1 MKNIAKAGWEVAP
14 LGTVAQIRPN
24 KKEVKSTLSDEDE
37 VSFVPMD
44 CLGVDQV
51 TLAEHQTRPLRE
63 VYGGYTYF
71 RNGDVL
77 LAKIT
82 PCFENG
88 KLGIADDLTNGIGFG
103 SSEFVVLRPSEKLFA
118 GYLYHFLNRR
128 SFRDWAKGLMTG
140 AVGHKRVPKELIET
154 LEIPLPPVEE
164 QRRIVEVL
172 DKAFEGLARARTNAE
187 TNLANAR
194 ELLSNVINGFMQEAG
209 SGFVKL
215 GSVCKFENGDRG
227 KNYPG
232 RKAFVPEGVPFI
244 NAGHLLNGPID
255 WDHMNY
261 IPEDHFHR
269 LSNGKVR
276 KGDLL
281 FCLRGSLGKFGKVD
295 TDGLGAIASSLVI
308 VRPSSELLGDYL
320 AAFFESKACADA
332 IAEFEGGAAQPNLSA
347 KSLAAFPIALPSLS
361 DQSKIVGKIAETR
374 KKVEALITELQF
386 KLKDIDNLRQSLL
399 QKAFAGELT

>member
-164 QRRIVEVL
+164 QRRIVAVL

-187 TNLANAR
+187 TNLTNAR
-194 ELLSNVINGFMQEAG
+194 EL
-209 SGFVKL
+209 
-215 GSVCKFENGDRG
+215 FET
-227 KNYPG
+227 
-232 RKAFVPEGVPFI
+232 
-244 NAGHLLNGPID
+244 
-255 WDHMNY
+255 
-261 IPEDHFHR
+261 
-269 LSNGKVR
+269 S
-276 KGDLL
+276 
-281 FCLRGSLGKFGKVD
+281 
-295 TDGLGAIASSLVI
+295 
-308 VRPSSELLGDYL
+308 
-320 AAFFESKACADA
+320 
-332 IAEFEGGAAQPNLSA
+332 LSA
-347 KSLAAFPIALPSLS
+347 FIDRHKDSWSSTTLGEAYDVRDGTHDSPKYHAT
-361 DQSKIVGKIAETR
+361 GR
-374 KKVEALITELQF
+374 ALITSKNLGRDGLHFEKVKYISEEDYVSISRRSGVDKGDVLFAMIGTIGNPIVVDVEPDFAIKNVALFKMKEGRNGQFLRYLLRSKYVVEKMHAEAKGTTQQFVGLGYLRSFPVMLPEPIVESTMVDELDRIEAQCRSAEALYEI
-386 KLKDIDNLRQSLL
+386 KIQDLYDLRQSLL